1 METINLKSDTHLP
14 KKKIFICFNNS
25 PSNMMK
31 NAFYFILKAPFVLK
45 VFKLLYWIFGHVDKT
60 A

>member
-14 KKKIFICFNNS
+14 MKEFFICFNDS

-31 NAFYFILKAPFVLK
+31 NRFYFILKAPFDLK